1 MSKLMK
7 HCMTALLALLFVCA
21 LSGCMKASRDSMRDV
36 SATRSQAPMEG
47 MAGGAMAPGAPM
59 DNLSAESAPGAEEA
73 RKAGSS
79 GPQLKPEDFLK
90 QQVDIE
96 SWFSPKAYAA
106 ENIPDTKYL
115 IRTGDITLRIKNYD
129 ESAKSVEATA
139 EKYGGIVTDSNSAQ
153 QYDGSRNGYLK
164 LRVPNEQFRACY
176 DELKELGEVT
186 AENVSSVDVSHDY
199 VTAVS
204 RLKALLTEQET
215 LRNMLAEARE
225 VQKTRGLGE
234 AYSVLLETQGR
245 LSEVTAQIQ
254 GIEDQ
259 ISQLADQITRS
270 TITVNLNE
278 IAQIPSGGKYEP
290 GYGTTFEE
298 AKLDLVRTRDAI
310 IRGIIYFFIAGWLQL
325 LPWAIAVWV
334 IWLLYKR
341 WQKKRRAETVAR
353 ASRGPA
359 EPQPR
364 GGGGC
369 TIDP

>member
-1 MSKLMK
+1 MSNRLKLS
-7 HCMTALLALLFVCA
+7 CLALIAVLFAIV
-21 LSGCMKASRDSMRDV
+21 LGGCNKLAPNVGYREESYAGKDAAMSRGVASSD
-36 SATRSQAPMEG
+36 G
-47 MAGGAMAPGAPM
+47 MAGGTAAPIAPM
-59 DNLSAESAPGAEEA
+59 DDMVAQSAPSGGEGKPEP
-73 RKAGSS
+73 AGPKLS
-79 GPQLKPEDFLK
+79 PEDFLK
-90 QQVDIE
+90 QQVNID

-115 IRTGDITLRIKNYD
+115 IRTGDLTLKIKKYD
-129 ESAKSVEATA
+129 EAAKAVEATA
-139 EKYGGIVTDSNSAQ
+139 EKFGGIVTDSNSQQ
-153 QYDGSRNGYLK
+153 QYDGSRTGYLK

-176 DELKELGEVT
+176 DELRELGDVT
-186 AENVSSVDVSHDY
+186 SENVSSVDVSHDY

-245 LSEVTAQIQ
+245 LSEVTAQVQ

-290 GYGTTFEE
+290 GYGDTFEQ

-310 IRGIIYFFIAGWLQL
+310 IRSIIYFFVAGWLQL
-325 LPWAIAVWV
+325 LPWVVVGWIG
-334 IWLLYKR
+334 WLLWKR
-341 WQKKRRAETVAR
+341 WRRGRVAV
-353 ASRGPA
+353 AAAKATRGPA
-359 EPQPR
+359 KPEE
-364 GGGGC
+364 
-369 TIDP
+369 